1 MRHRG
6 AVERQFVTEA
16 QFPAEELVIRV
27 LQPARAQHFVR
38 QIVHVLQDQQPRHQS
53 GRQSRLSLARRA
65 YAGKAPVEKTPIDL
79 PRQPHQ
85 RVAEVDDLLQRRP
98 QQILLPVV
106 PRLRHRAPN
115 ADDIR
120 PTESQIAENR
130 NPKSPENRPQKPL
143 SCKFYYFVQPAQPAL
158 SNAWPFFT
166 DDYEGHDR

>member
-1 MRHRG
+1 MISSS
-6 AVERQFVTEA
+6 A
-16 QFPAEELVIRV
+16 
-27 LQPARAQHFVR
+27 
-38 QIVHVLQDQQPRHQS
+38 
-53 GRQSRLSLARRA
+53 GRNKSFCRLSRGFAI
-65 YAGKAPVEKTPIDL
+65 AP
-79 PRQPHQ
+79 
-85 RVAEVDDLLQRRP
+85 
-98 QQILLPVV
+98 
-106 PRLRHRAPN
+106 PN